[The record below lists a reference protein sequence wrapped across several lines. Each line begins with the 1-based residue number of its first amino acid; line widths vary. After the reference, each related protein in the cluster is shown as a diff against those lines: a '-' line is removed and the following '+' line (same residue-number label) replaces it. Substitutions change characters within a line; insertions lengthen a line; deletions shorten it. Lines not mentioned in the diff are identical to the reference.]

1 MDALFAAFGSDESA
15 ALALDGLYAAK
26 VAELKGRR
34 LRLARSGGT

>member
-26 VAELKGRR
+26 VAELKGR